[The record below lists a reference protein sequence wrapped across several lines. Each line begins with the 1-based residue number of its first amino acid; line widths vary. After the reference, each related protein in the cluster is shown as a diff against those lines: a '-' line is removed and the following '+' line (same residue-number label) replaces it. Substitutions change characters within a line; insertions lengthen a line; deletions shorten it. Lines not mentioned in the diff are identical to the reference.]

1 MDGRS
6 HVETLVGRREE
17 GGRRCRAGV
26 ARHGRPVHCRYDCCR
41 CTSPSAFR
49 TSCCRIIVAF
59 LSATE
64 RNPRGS
70 VLVASPS
77 RRSIIRAK
85 QLWVQRLRPPVG
97 RSLLRGGGGS
107 LGGGGGG
114 GAAAGGVGAPCCGW
128 ARRRHERLRR
138 AEVDVETARFLGPA
152 RPKGR
157 RWRWG

>member
-6 HVETLVGRREE
+6 HVKTLVGRRKE

-26 ARHGRPVHCRYDCCR
+26 ACHGRSVHCRYDCCH
-41 CTSPSAFR
+41 CTSPFAFR
-49 TSCCRIIVAF
+49 TSCFRIIVAF

-70 VLVASPS
+70 VLIVSPS
-77 RRSIIRAK
+77 RHSIIRAK
-85 QLWVQRLRPPVG
+85 QLWIQRLRLPVG
-97 RSLLRGGGGS
+97 RSLLRGGGGLS
-107 LGGGGGG
+107 LGGG
-114 GAAAGGVGAPCCGW
+114 GGVGAPCCGW
-128 ARRRHERLRR
+128 ARCRRERPRR